1 MLYVLSISGAVWSL
15 DFMPLIAFSISSIDG
30 ADKLTRCTLWTRSG
44 AKLPESGVSGE
55 IVNSLLKCSCY
66 RRSYSQHVFQ
76 LIVVLFRRGVWYR
89 WFLQHFRLR
98 LICLNTQ
105 RNKLVESFESIP
117 DWTIVCGIERNH
129 NEMFQKGFCFHV
141 SAWVLS
147 LYDKSILKLV
157 YY

>member
-30 ADKLTRCTLWTRSG
+30 ADKLTRCTLWTISG
-44 AKLPESGVSGE
+44 TKLPESGASGG

-66 RRSYSQHVFQ
+66 LKSYSLHIFQ

-98 LICLNTQ
+98 LIGLNTP

-117 DWTIVCGIERNH
+117 DWTIVCGCERNH

-141 SAWVLS
+141 SMSVHE
-147 LYDKSILKLV
+147 LYHCMIRAF
-157 YY
+157 